1 MVITPSLS
9 LPFVRYPPDGF
20 LSNMSIS
27 LPFTIDFDKLGL
39 TDNENPYGVVP
50 PVLARSMGRMSGI
63 LLADYIGQILDRR
76 RHSRAAPPP
85 PQPPFAN
92 FHGGERALL
101 YIVVEDLLANFG
113 MDGKACLLRAI
124 CEVHGQSLH
133 HFGLI
138 GEIVKLFF
146 TASKSPFANI
156 LEEYVHA
163 ERAGQENGHGEC
175 WRYYKACPKSLFASS
190 QENKY
195 LKEATD
201 HKQEDQFLQE
211 GDEQP
216 KSRTSKVTLDSS
228 DISAKAM

>member
-1 MVITPSLS
+1 MT
-9 LPFVRYPPDGF
+9 
-20 LSNMSIS
+20 IS

-39 TDNENPYGVVP
+39 TDNENPYGVLP

-63 LLADYIGQILDRR
+63 LLADYIGQVLRQRR
-76 RHSRAAPPP
+76 FSRAAPPP

-101 YIVVEDLLANFG
+101 YIVVEDLLTSFG

-133 HFGLI
+133 NFGLI

-146 TASKSPFANI
+146 TASKSPFADM
-156 LEEYVHA
+156 LEEYVNA
-163 ERAGQENGHGEC
+163 EQTGQENGHGDC
-175 WRYYKACPKSLFASS
+175 WRYYKACPKSLFMSP

-195 LKEATD
+195 LKEAAD
-201 HKQEDQFLQE
+201 YKHEDEELLQE
-211 GDEQP
+211 VESP
-216 KSRTSKVTLDSS
+216 KSGTPKVTLDSS